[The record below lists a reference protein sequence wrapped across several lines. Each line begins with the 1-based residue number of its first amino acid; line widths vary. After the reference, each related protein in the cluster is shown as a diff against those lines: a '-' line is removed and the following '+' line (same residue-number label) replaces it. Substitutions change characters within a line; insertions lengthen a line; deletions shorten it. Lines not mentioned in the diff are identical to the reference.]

1 MEIQKKIMKIE
12 NKFSCKIAHQYGNKV
27 LKFAQSYKNTCF
39 LPILEKFYAF
49 SIFALI
55 MNFNNFSPWRCNTR
69 R

>member
-1 MEIQKKIMKIE
+1 MID
-12 NKFSCKIAHQYGNKV
+12 HQYGNKV

-55 MNFNNFSPWRCNTR
+55 VNFNNFSPWRCNT
-69 R
+69 